1 MFKKLLASIGVGSAS
16 VDTQI
21 HQPELHPGQLMQGQV
36 VVQGGQS
43 EQAIEKI
50 ELVLM
55 TQAEQERGDSERQV
69 AWPLCRLPVSGG
81 FVIGAGETRIF
92 PFQMTLPL
100 ETPVNALRT
109 HSGRT
114 PLVWV
119 HTDLAIAAG
128 VDNDDRDS
136 LLVLPPAP
144 LQTLLDAF
152 ARLDWYVY
160 GSDVEVGTA
169 HVGSTISTLGCYQEI
184 ELRPHGGSWR
194 VQEIELTCL
203 SDGRTTHVL
212 VEVDIRFG
220 RDSYYVLQMGP
231 DFARQD
237 WVQVLRNTL
246 PL

>member
-1 MFKKLLASIGVGSAS
+1 MLKQLLASIGVGSAT

-21 HQPELHPGQLMQGQV
+21 DNPELAPGQLLQGQV
-36 VVQGGQS
+36 VAQGGHSAQH
-43 EQAIEKI
+43 IEKI

-55 TQAEQERGDSERQV
+55 TQATDDHRQNSPTQ
-69 AWPLCRLPVSGG
+69 AWPLCRLPICGA
-81 FVIGAGETRIF
+81 FDIAAGETRYF

-100 ETPVNALRT
+100 ETPVNAVRT
-109 HSGRT
+109 DGGAM

-220 RDSYYVLQMGP
+220 RDSYYILQMGP

-237 WVQVLRNTL
+237 WVAILRNTL

>member
-1 MFKKLLASIGVGSAS
+1 MFKKLLASIGVGNAS

-21 HQPELHPGQLMQGQV
+21 NLPELTPGQLIDGQV

-55 TQAEQERGDSERQV
+55 TQARQDSGDRKQHV
-69 AWPLCRLPVSGG
+69 AWPLSRLPVCGG
-81 FVIGAGETRIF
+81 FVIDAGETRIF

-109 HSGRT
+109 QSGQA

-128 VDNDDRDS
+128 VDSDDRDC
-136 LLVLPPAP
+136 LLVLPSAP
-144 LQTLLDAF
+144 LRALLDAF

-160 GSDVEVGTA
+160 GSDVEVGVA
-169 HVGSTISTLGCYQEI
+169 QVGGSASTLGCYQEI

-194 VQEIELTCL
+194 IQEIELTCINN
-203 SDGRTTHVL
+203 GRNLHVL
-212 VEVDIRFG
+212 VEVDARFG
-220 RDSYYVLQMGP
+220 GDGNYRLLMGP
-231 DFARQD
+231 NFASQD
-237 WVQVLRNTL
+237 WVTILRNTL